1 MMGRLGNSE
10 NVKNRQTVH
19 PSNSY
24 SILDIEFNT
33 DADFDACSS
42 GLCNATER
50 EIPLYRYNEIPD
62 FLQGNPYV
70 VSGYRVSLPFNLCL
84 KR

>member
-1 MMGRLGNSE
+1 MMGRLGNLE
-10 NVKNRQTVH
+10 NVKNRQS
-19 PSNSY
+19 SNSY
-24 SILDIEFNT
+24 SVLDIEIDT
-33 DADFDACSS
+33 DLHDACSS
-42 GLCNATER
+42 GLCDASDR
-50 EIPLYRYNEIPD
+50 EIPLFRYHEIPD